1 MPQALCS
8 EGQHLF
14 KLGSVSTTHSKTIRS
29 TDEPCTKDLYP
40 SCNSKHARK
49 DLEQPEDLVQR
60 ETKRRRTKVIKTRLA
75 QVKPAHVRRPLLFA
89 PQNPPCTEV
98 AIEDAVRF
106 LMCDELSPPSFS
118 SDHTDG
124 DGDWSS
130 ALMDFDSPAM
140 EFEPERCVVHMH
152 HSEPSSPPWNAD
164 ILDTYHVPTTVSDG
178 TQHCTNPLGVKF
190 EFELSICQFPDLQ
203 PVTNCSICH
212 ALLLHFYSKFNLVT
226 IAMMHRRGRVTDL
239 MQLMHPA

>member
-106 LMCDELSPPSFS
+106 LMCDGLSPPSFP
-118 SDHTDG
+118 SDHIDG
-124 DGDWSS
+124 NGDWSS
-130 ALMDFDSPAM
+130 ALIDVDSPAM
-140 EFEPERCVVHMH
+140 EFEPKRYVVHKH
-152 HSEPSSPPWNAD
+152 HSEPMLLPWNANM
-164 ILDTYHVPTTVSDG
+164 LDTHHVPVTVSAR
-178 TQHCTNPLGVKF
+178 T
-190 EFELSICQFPDLQ
+190 
-203 PVTNCSICH
+203 
-212 ALLLHFYSKFNLVT
+212 
-226 IAMMHRRGRVTDL
+226 
-239 MQLMHPA
+239 